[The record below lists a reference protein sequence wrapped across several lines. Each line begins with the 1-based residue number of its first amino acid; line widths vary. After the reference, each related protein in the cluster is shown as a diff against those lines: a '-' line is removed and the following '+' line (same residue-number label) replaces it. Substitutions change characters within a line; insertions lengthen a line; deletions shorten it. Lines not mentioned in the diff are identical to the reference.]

1 MPTTHQHIW
10 PMDNRLDPLFNQA
23 GNPLINVKLAPSLT
37 LARGTILGE
46 LSGASAGTYA
56 AYASG
61 NTNGTQTPKLI
72 LAYESTSDA
81 SNNVT
86 MGPANDQGLTYPYA
100 LAYGGGTFKCEDL
113 TGLDA
118 NALSV
123 MQAHLLRGTL
133 SAGIVQFG

>member
-1 MPTTHQHIW
+1 MPTAALHSW

-61 NTNGTQTPKLI
+61 NTNGTATPKLI

-86 MGPANDQGLTYPYA
+86 IGPANDQGLTYPYA
-100 LAYGGGTFKCEDL
+100 LAYAHGTFKSEDI

-118 NALSV
+118 NAVSV
-123 MQAHLLRGTL
+123 MQARLLGGTI
-133 SAGIVQFG
+133 SAGIISF

>member
-1 MPTTHQHIW
+1 
-10 PMDNRLDPLFNQA
+10 MDNRLDPLFNQA
-23 GNPLINVKLAPSLT
+23 GDPFINVKLAPSLT

-56 AYASG
+56 AYSSAA
-61 NTNGTQTPKLI
+61 TNGAQTPKLI

-86 MGPANDQGLTYPYA
+86 LGPANDLGLTRPYA
-100 LAYGGGTFKCEDL
+100 LAYGGGVFKCEDL

-123 MQAHLLRGTL
+123 MQGQLIRGTI
-133 SAGIVQFG
+133 SAGIVRF

>member
-1 MPTTHQHIW
+1 MPTTHLHSW

-56 AYASG
+56 AYSSAA
-61 NTNGTQTPKLI
+61 TNGAQTPKLI
-72 LAYESTSDA
+72 LAYEVTTDA
-81 SNNVT
+81 SNKVT
-86 MGPANDQGLTYPYA
+86 IGPANDQGLTYDYA
-100 LAYGGGTFKCEDL
+100 LAYGSGTFKTEEL

-118 NALSV
+118 NAV
-123 MQAHLLRGTL
+123 DEMNATLLRGDL
-133 SAGIVQFG
+133 ESGIVKF